1 VSNSSIKSRVKT
13 ALASPTLGL
22 ALDRA
27 LPTFRARRRAY
38 FGEADFETVRA
49 DLVARRAECVERLP
63 ELVEQFAAEAEKV
76 GVVVHRAGDAAEA
89 RAIVGRLAEERGVK
103 LAVKTK
109 SMAAEEIGLN
119 PHLEARGIA
128 VVETDLGEWI
138 IQLAHEHPSHLL
150 APALHKTREQIAEL
164 FSKVVGEPLPDEP
177 EVLVAVARRVLRQ
190 SFIDA
195 QMGITGANL
204 GIAETGTLVILTNEG
219 NDRLVATLPPIH
231 VAIMGIDKLVRS
243 LDDATATLKLLAP
256 SATGQKASTYVSFIT
271 GPSRSADIELSL
283 TVGVHGPK
291 ELHVVLLDNGRWR
304 MRAEPVFREALQCIR
319 CGACANV
326 CPPYQEVGGHVFGHI
341 YTGPIGLVLT
351 AFHHGVE
358 NAEGPQKLC
367 VSCNACE
374 TVCPAGVPIA
384 GQILEIRQR
393 AAEQG
398 GLPLLKRAVLGQIA
412 SPAGLDR
419 LARFGRLAQ
428 LPLARGGFLAGL
440 PGQAGWRDLPAL
452 AARPLRDRLV
462 DRPIEPPKVHFPE
475 SLAIGKTVAYFA
487 GCMTDRLYPE
497 MGEAVLKVLRAAGAT
512 VVFPTAQSCCGLPAV
527 NAGDGQDARRMA
539 RQTIEALARVE
550 ADWILSGSAS
560 CVVTLR
566 QDYPRLFQ
574 DEPEWRARARRL
586 AERTIDFTSFVDRV
600 VRPAS
605 GSLADGPRPIVTVH
619 DSCQSH
625 NCLRLKPEAR
635 RIVAEVCRLE
645 LRELHE
651 SSFCCGFG
659 GSFSLEFPEVARRI
673 LARKLAN
680 VAETG
685 AEVVVTDNPGC
696 ITQIRGGLHARG
708 VGTRVLHLAE
718 LMAER
723 LPLSS

>member
-1 VSNSSIKSRVKT
+1 VPDIKARVRA

-38 FGEADFETVRA
+38 FGDGDFEAIRA
-49 DLVARRAECVERLP
+49 DLVARRAECVARLP
-63 ELVEQFAAEAEKV
+63 ELVAQFREEAEKV
-76 GVVVHRAGDAAEA
+76 GAVVHQAGDAAEA
-89 RAIVGRLAEERGVK
+89 RAIVARLAAERGVR

-119 PHLEARGIA
+119 RDLESRGVT

-138 IQLAHEHPSHLL
+138 IQLADEHPSHLL

-164 FSKVVGEPLPDEP
+164 FSKVVGERLPDDP
-177 EVLVAVARRVLRQ
+177 ETLVAVARRVLRQ

-231 VAIMGIDKLVRS
+231 VAIVGIDKLVRS
-243 LDDATATLKLLAP
+243 LDDATAVLKLLAP

-283 TVGVHGPK
+283 TIGVHGPK
-291 ELHVVLLDNGRWR
+291 ELHVVLVDNGRWR
-304 MRAEPVFREALQCIR
+304 MRDEPLFREALQCIR

-393 AAEQG
+393 AAEQR
-398 GLPLLKRAVLGQIA
+398 GLPRLKRAILGQVA

-428 LPLARGGFLAGL
+428 LPLARDGFVAGV

-452 AARPLRDRLV
+452 AARPLRDRL
-462 DRPIEPPKVHFPE
+462 DGRLAPSAELRFPD
-475 SLAIGKTVAYFA
+475 SLAIGRTVAYFA

-497 MGEAVLKVLRAAGAT
+497 IGEAIVAVLRVAGAA
-512 VVFPTAQSCCGLPAV
+512 VVFPPEQSCCGLPAV
-527 NAGDGQDARRMA
+527 NAGDGRDAARMA
-539 RQTIEALARVE
+539 RQTIEALEGVA
-550 ADWILSGSAS
+550 ADWIVSGSAS
-560 CVVTLR
+560 CVVTLL
-566 QDYPRLFQ
+566 QDYPRLFHA
-574 DEPEWRARARRL
+574 EPEWRARAGRL
-586 AERTIDFTSFVDRV
+586 AERLVDFTHFVDRV
-600 VRPAS
+600 VRPGA
-605 GSLADGPRPIVTVH
+605 GSLAAGPRPLVTLH

-635 RIVAEVCRLE
+635 RIVGEVCRLE

-659 GSFSLEFPEVARRI
+659 GSFSLEFPEVSRRI

-696 ITQIRGGLHARG
+696 IMQLRGGLHAAR
-708 VGTRVLHLAE
+708 VRTRVVHLAE

-723 LPLSS
+723 LGG